1 MEFVLE
7 IIIYFIFMYPGAAIR
22 WLISRLWNSKKT
34 FKEFAEDD
42 AYLNGGT
49 GIFFLAV
56 VMISVKPLF
65 E

>member
-7 IIIYFIFMYPGAAIR
+7 IITYFVFLYPGAAIR

-49 GIFFLAV
+49 GMLFLALV
-56 VMISVKPLF
+56 IVSVKHLF
-65 E
+65 